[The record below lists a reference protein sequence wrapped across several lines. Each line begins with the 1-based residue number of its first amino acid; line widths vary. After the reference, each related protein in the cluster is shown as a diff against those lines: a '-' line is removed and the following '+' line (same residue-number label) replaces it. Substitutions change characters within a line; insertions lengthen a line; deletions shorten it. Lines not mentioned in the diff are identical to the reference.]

1 MKVYKFEDTITFLK
15 DNIDPSYGTIVF
27 STDPTPDDIVLVKSS
42 SDTIRVPLKQIA
54 ISIFKVSLSQ
64 YGFIFK
70 EALYSDDDVDFW
82 DKQLELIAH
91 RKLKANFEV
100 KYLNL
105 RWQRKQKCYTNNV
118 SWIKERMS

>member
-1 MKVYKFEDTITFLK
+1 MEVYKFKDTITFLK
-15 DNIDPSYGTIVF
+15 DSYDPIYGTIVF
-27 STDPTPDDIVLVKSS
+27 STDPTPDDIVLIKSS

-70 EALYSDDDVDFW
+70 EALYSDNDVNFW
-82 DKQLELIAH
+82 DKQLKLIAR

-100 KYLNL
+100 RYLNL
-105 RWQRKQKCYTNNV
+105 RWQRK
-118 SWIKERMS
+118 

>member
-1 MKVYKFEDTITFLK
+1 MEVYKFKDTITFLK
-15 DNIDPSYGTIVF
+15 DSTEPIYGTIVF
-27 STDPTPDDIVLVKSS
+27 STDPTPDDVVLIKSY

-54 ISIFKVSLSQ
+54 ISIFKVTLSQ

-70 EALYSDDDVDFW
+70 EALYSDNDVDFW

-91 RKLKANFEV
+91 RKLEANFEV

-105 RWQRKQKCYTNNV
+105 RWQRKT
-118 SWIKERMS
+118 KELY

>member
-1 MKVYKFEDTITFLK
+1 MEVYKFKDTITFIRGN
-15 DNIDPSYGTIVF
+15 DDPIYGTIVF

-70 EALYSDDDVDFW
+70 EALYSDDNVDFW
-82 DKQLELIAH
+82 DKQLELIAQC
-91 RKLKANFEV
+91 KLN
-100 KYLNL
+100 
-105 RWQRKQKCYTNNV
+105 
-118 SWIKERMS
+118 

>member
-1 MKVYKFEDTITFLK
+1 MEVYKFEDTITFLK
-15 DNIDPSYGTIVF
+15 DNTNPIYGTIVF
-27 STDPTPDDIVLVKSS
+27 STDPTPDDVVLIKSP
-42 SDTIRVPLKQIA
+42 SDSIRVPLKQIA
-54 ISIFKVSLSQ
+54 ISIFKVTLSQ

-100 KYLNL
+100 KYL
-105 RWQRKQKCYTNNV
+105 RWQRKT
-118 SWIKERMS
+118 KELY

>member
-1 MKVYKFEDTITFLK
+1 MEVYKFKDTITFLK
-15 DNIDPSYGTIVF
+15 DNNDPIYGTIVF
-27 STDPTPDDIVLVKSS
+27 STDPTPDDVVLIKSS

-54 ISIFKVSLSQ
+54 ISIFKVTLSQ

-82 DKQLELIAH
+82 DKQLKLIAH
-91 RKLKANFEV
+91 RKLKANFEI

-105 RWQRKQKCYTNNV
+105 RWQRKT
-118 SWIKERMS
+118 KELY

>member
-1 MKVYKFEDTITFLK
+1 MEVYKFKDTITFLK
-15 DNIDPSYGTIVF
+15 NSNGPIYGTIVF
-27 STDPTPDDIVLVKSS
+27 STDPTPDDVVLIKSS

-54 ISIFKVSLSQ
+54 ISIFKVTLAQ

-91 RKLKANFEV
+91 RKLKANFEIN
-100 KYLNL
+100 YLNL
-105 RWQRKQKCYTNNV
+105 RWQRKQRV
-118 SWIKERMS
+118 ILIM

>member
-1 MKVYKFEDTITFLK
+1 MEVYKFKDTITFIK
-15 DNIDPSYGTIVF
+15 GKNDPIYGTIVF

-54 ISIFKVSLSQ
+54 ISIFKVTLSQ

-70 EALYSDDDVDFW
+70 EALYSDDNVDFW

-91 RKLKANFEV
+91 RKLKANFET

-105 RWQRKQKCYTNNV
+105 RWQRKT
-118 SWIKERMS
+118 KELY